1 MSKGAH
7 SAGAGHLERGARRK
21 FVYAGCSPK
30 RLPILCV
37 LLTICFSCAVDYP
50 FAKPSSADKQPDLP
64 SLYDKHEWFQ
74 LRDAVQRSRAA
85 AFYRGAVATAFND
98 EREAEKDLQ
107 QVIRAAPESERA
119 NNARGLLAEMH
130 FRSGR
135 YRHALT
141 LVNQL
146 LISKPDSANWKNT
159 RPLLAAL
166 SGSPEQSVSRRGV
179 SRVRYRREDG
189 NMLIPVLVNG
199 KSANFILDDGSN
211 ISTISESEA
220 KRLGL
225 TIHDFGGKA
234 TGASGQAQVRLAL
247 AESLTTGNFRLRH
260 VAFLVLGDDQE
271 PFAGLP
277 AGERGIVGLP
287 VLLAFSTLRW
297 TADNVF
303 EFGFRSI
310 PGTLRQSN
318 ICFDGLTPMTEGQF
332 GQARVILGLDMGAQ
346 QTDLLPNF
354 ARDFPN
360 AIALGKRESTE
371 ITGYGRSKSIE
382 AITVPEIKL
391 RIGEFDAVLRPARV
405 LLQQTMFDHRY
416 YGNVGMDVFNQ
427 ARMVTID
434 FQQMRLMMK

>member
-1 MSKGAH
+1 MGNGA
-7 SAGAGHLERGARRK
+7 HLERSGNLKRRTRRE
-21 FVYAGCSPK
+21 FVGVGCSPK
-30 RLPILCV
+30 RLPIVFV
-37 LLTICFSCAVDYP
+37 LLTICLFYAVDYP
-50 FAKPSSADKQPDLP
+50 FANPSSANQQYDLS

-74 LRDAVQRSRAA
+74 LRDAVQSTRAS

-98 EREAEKDLQ
+98 EREAERDLQ
-107 QVIRAAPESERA
+107 QAISAAPESEQA
-119 NNARGLLAEMH
+119 GNARGLLAEMH

-159 RPLLAAL
+159 RSLLAAL
-166 SGSPEQSVSRRGV
+166 SGSPEQSVFRRGV
-179 SRVRYRREDG
+179 SRVHYRREDG

-199 KSANFILDDGSN
+199 KSADFILDDGSN

-225 TIHDFGGKA
+225 TIHEFGGRA
-234 TGASGQAQVRLAL
+234 SGASGQAQVRVAV
-247 AESLTTGNFRLRH
+247 ADTLTTGNFRLRH

-277 AGERGIVGLP
+277 AGERGIIGLP
-287 VLLAFSTLRW
+287 VLLAFNTLRW
-297 TADNVF
+297 TANNVF
-303 EFGFRSI
+303 EFGFRST

-332 GQARVILGLDMGAQ
+332 GKAKLIFGLDMGAQ

-360 AIALGKRESTE
+360 AVALGKKESTE
-371 ITGYGRSKSIE
+371 ITGYGRSKSVE
-382 AITVPEIKL
+382 AIILPEIKL
-391 RIGEFDAVLRPARV
+391 RIGGFDAVLRPARV
-405 LLQQTMFDHRY
+405 ILQQMMFDHRY
-416 YGNVGMDVFNQ
+416 YGNVGMDILSQ
-427 ARMVTID
+427 ARVVTID
-434 FQQMRLMMK
+434 FHEMRLVME